1 MSNRNRPSQY
11 HHWTEVALQL
21 GALYSLFWFAGVVLS
36 WNALPWIQRRSLSPW
51 WLLFPFVFPVLPSLG
66 LTLALWR
73 LARRA
78 GYPTVGSALRG
89 WLDTAVRRLLGG
101 RTSALPPSRFVVG
114 TTEDGRLLALERP
127 FLDLHFLVDGK
138 TRQGKS
144 TLLATIAFQDASR
157 ADCAVLLLDPHAGLV
172 DTLLAA
178 GLADVAGD
186 RLMVLLA
193 DQDHVPGLNLLQ
205 PLPGESP
212 QDCAARLTETALA
225 LWFDA
230 RLTEAQR
237 FQNYAF
243 HAAWALAETGWT
255 VLEVEPLL
263 RHRPFRQAV
272 AARVT
277 DPALRQ
283 WLAELDRVREDHLR
297 DLTESTVNRFRAF
310 GRGTAALIFGQ
321 RRTTFDLPRLL
332 DTGGVLLVSLPTAVL
347 GDTGSYLA
355 AGTLLSLVDV
365 WLARRPKDS
374 PHHRNPRVRLLADE
388 AQAYAVPSLRRLL
401 AERAGYGLSLV
412 LATQGLNQLADR
424 RLARFILN
432 NVGVYFCF
440 ACGAEEARTL
450 AEELFRP
457 DPLLVKHRREPW
469 VTFYSPHEQMDYWAR
484 EIQNLPAHAFFV
496 RAPERDAVRG
506 TTRPL
511 PVRLDGAALASL
523 RADLARRVGRPR
535 GEVEAELARR
545 RRWIYEG
552 GAADPEL
559 LGREGSDGWI

>member
-212 QDCAARLTETALA
+212 
-225 LWFDA
+225 
-230 RLTEAQR
+230 
-237 FQNYAF
+237 
-243 HAAWALAETGWT
+243 
-255 VLEVEPLL
+255 
-263 RHRPFRQAV
+263 
-272 AARVT
+272 
-277 DPALRQ
+277 
-283 WLAELDRVREDHLR
+283 
-297 DLTESTVNRFRAF
+297 
-310 GRGTAALIFGQ
+310 
-321 RRTTFDLPRLL
+321 
-332 DTGGVLLVSLPTAVL
+332 
-347 GDTGSYLA
+347 
-355 AGTLLSLVDV
+355 
-365 WLARRPKDS
+365 
-374 PHHRNPRVRLLADE
+374 
-388 AQAYAVPSLRRLL
+388 
-401 AERAGYGLSLV
+401 
-412 LATQGLNQLADR
+412 
-424 RLARFILN
+424 
-432 NVGVYFCF
+432 
-440 ACGAEEARTL
+440 
-450 AEELFRP
+450 
-457 DPLLVKHRREPW
+457 
-469 VTFYSPHEQMDYWAR
+469 
-484 EIQNLPAHAFFV
+484 
-496 RAPERDAVRG
+496 
-506 TTRPL
+506 
-511 PVRLDGAALASL
+511 
-523 RADLARRVGRPR
+523 
-535 GEVEAELARR
+535 
-545 RRWIYEG
+545 
-552 GAADPEL
+552 
-559 LGREGSDGWI
+559 